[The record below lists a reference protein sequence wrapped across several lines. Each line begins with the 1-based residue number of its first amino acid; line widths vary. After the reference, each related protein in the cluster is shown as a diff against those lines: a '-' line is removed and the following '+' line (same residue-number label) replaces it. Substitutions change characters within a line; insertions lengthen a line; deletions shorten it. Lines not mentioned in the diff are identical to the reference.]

1 MVKENEK
8 KIKAKEQQYVQTIDN
23 ISTNIAFKLGFNYVP
38 WFTLTKVVLGI
49 YTVLTCFVLFFRSD
63 FINLTVC
70 TSAIYMLMNT
80 EKIKKWTFRVLV
92 LGIFLSLAYDLFF
105 FIMIQDYGGD

>member
-1 MVKENEK
+1 
-8 KIKAKEQQYVQTIDN
+8 
-23 ISTNIAFKLGFNYVP
+23 
-38 WFTLTKVVLGI
+38 
-49 YTVLTCFVLFFRSD
+49 
-63 FINLTVC
+63 
-70 TSAIYMLMNT
+70 MLMNT